1 MPFWIQKYYNCFII
15 RKERKCLKKCD
26 IISEREII
34 DIDAFNPKRF
44 TGSCVYHLFIYLC
57 VYFSIYFHLF
67 TFFLN
72 KIIVVLKSTELMIK
86 HFSLV
91 NKIVVTSKIYFL
103 KAAK

>member
-15 RKERKCLKKCD
+15 RKETKCLKKCD

-44 TGSCVYHLFIYLC
+44 TDSCVYHLFIYFC
-57 VYFSIYFHLF
+57 VYFSIHLHQF
-67 TFFLN
+67 TVFLN
-72 KIIVVLKSTELMIK
+72 KIIAVLKCTEFIIK

-91 NKIVVTSKIYFL
+91 NKIVVTSKIYFF